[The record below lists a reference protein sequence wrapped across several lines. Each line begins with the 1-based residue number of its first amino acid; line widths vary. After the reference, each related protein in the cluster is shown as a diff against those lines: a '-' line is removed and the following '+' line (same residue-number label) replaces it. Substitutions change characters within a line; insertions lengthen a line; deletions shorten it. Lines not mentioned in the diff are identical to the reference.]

1 MTLPADLPVA
11 VSVPDDPLF
20 EEGSTLI
27 LECCAEGDPLP
38 VYAWTRLDEEM
49 PSKAVGVTSHSL
61 LISNTTISDIGVYAC
76 MAFNEGGVLQSSS
89 IQTFFRPYGKT
100 YKARCF
106 YGASSLISLTLR
118 LSLHPVFDHLQCK
131 Q

>member
-1 MTLPADLPVA
+1 MTIPADLPEA
-11 VSVPDDPLF
+11 VSVPDNPLF

-49 PSKAVGVTSHSL
+49 PSRAVGVTSHSL

-76 MAFNEGGVLQSSS
+76 MAVNEGGVLQSSS
-89 IQTFFRPYGKT
+89 IQTLFRPYGKT
-100 YKARCF
+100 
-106 YGASSLISLTLR
+106 
-118 LSLHPVFDHLQCK
+118 
-131 Q
+131 